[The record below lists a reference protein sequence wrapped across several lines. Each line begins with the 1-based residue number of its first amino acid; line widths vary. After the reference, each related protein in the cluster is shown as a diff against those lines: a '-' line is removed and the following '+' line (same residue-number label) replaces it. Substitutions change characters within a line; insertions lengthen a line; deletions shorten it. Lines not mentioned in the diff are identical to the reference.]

1 MRQYPGIK
9 LIRNR
14 EGGERNEES
23 FLVCDGADFFGISGT
38 GHTGGEN
45 SLNNQTGEPT
55 LMAKK
60 KDKKDK
66 KKKKKSQ
73 AEYYLA

>member
-1 MRQYPGIK
+1 MK
-9 LIRNR
+9 KAFWVVMALIF
-14 EGGERNEES
+14 S
-23 FLVCDGADFFGISGT
+23 VSLTPAI
-38 GHTGGEN
+38 TGGEN
-45 SLNNQTGEPT
+45 SLNNRTGEPT

-66 KKKKKSQ
+66 KKKKKKSQ

>member
-1 MRQYPGIK
+1 MK
-9 LIRNR
+9 KAFWVVMALIF
-14 EGGERNEES
+14 S
-23 FLVCDGADFFGISGT
+23 VSLAPAI
-38 GHTGGEN
+38 TGGEN
-45 SLNNQTGEPT
+45 SLNNRTGEPT

-66 KKKKKSQ
+66 KKKKKKKSQ

>member
-1 MRQYPGIK
+1 MK
-9 LIRNR
+9 KAFWVVMALIF
-14 EGGERNEES
+14 S
-23 FLVCDGADFFGISGT
+23 VSLAPAIT
-38 GHTGGEN
+38 ITGGEN
-45 SLNNQTGEPT
+45 SLNNRTGEPT